1 MEERVRLP
9 LANSIESGE
18 DWGKKVIHSS
28 SEDTS
33 NDANHKPENDAGRN
47 A

>member
-1 MEERVRLP
+1 MEERVG
-9 LANSIESGE
+9 LAYTNSIESGE
-18 DWGKKVIHSS
+18 DWGKKAIHSS

-33 NDANHKPENDAGRN
+33 YDANDKPENDAGRN